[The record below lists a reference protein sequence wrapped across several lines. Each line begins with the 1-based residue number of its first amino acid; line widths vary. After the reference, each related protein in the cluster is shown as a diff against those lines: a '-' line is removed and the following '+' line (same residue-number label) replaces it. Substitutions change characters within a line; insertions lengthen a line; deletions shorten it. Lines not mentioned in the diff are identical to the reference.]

1 MNIPL
6 FDTNVLHY
14 LSQIESLE
22 QKKFS
27 GTRACTSGAVATNS
41 PSAVGAA

>member
-6 FDTNVLHY
+6 FDANVLHY
-14 LSQIESLE
+14 LSLE

-27 GTRACTSGAVATNS
+27 GTRACTSGARAANS